1 MSRGGLARRF
11 PVLAIRDFRLLL
23 ADRLIAPASVGFSM
37 VGVSFAVLR
46 ATNSATD
53 LSYVLAAQIAPSL
66 VFALLGGVAADRF
79 PPQRVIVAANLLMAL
94 GEGTFGV
101 LVLTGRPPLWAMLGL
116 EALTGT
122 GVAIFY
128 PASQAL
134 LPRIVPRGMLQE
146 ASAISRM
153 AMNTGQMS
161 GAAIAGLLVAA
172 AGPGWALVLCGIGM
186 VATVPLLLSIRG
198 AREDLRPVTGP
209 AAKGEAAP
217 APSMLTELREGW
229 SEFRSHTWLWV
240 IVAQFCIVMMAW
252 YGAFSVLGPVVAR
265 EHLGGPAAWGAIT
278 AADALGLI
286 VGGLVSLRF
295 TPHRPMLFVVLTGA
309 AVAISP
315 LSLAMVLPLPAV
327 CAASFGLGVFVEMM
341 MVQWTVALARKIPPD
356 KLARVSSYDVLGSVM
371 AMPAGALIAGPL
383 ASAIGVSAAQYA
395 AAAAIILA
403 SALALI
409 PRDIRTMR
417 SGDDAVPAVAE
428 AVAELEAAVLL
439 RGGPQR
445 LKAEHSRRP
454 ARPGARFAWLP
465 RVEFRPHGLAGCGL
479 AHAPLG
485 GQRIDEDE
493 PETGLVEAGWG
504 TRLRP
509 VPVGVLDLDSQPG
522 PGGLQVQCYR
532 MSAASMPYRVGDQFR
547 DEQDGGL
554 LHMGQPPA
562 GQRVAGSVARQPH
575 RLVSDGERHLQVAL
589 GPVRPPG
596 ARVNPPGSA
605 SVSRHRMPQP
615 RCPPVVRHCSRRTP
629 SQALRPCSRGHDMD
643 GIHEAGPRRAFPR
656 AVLLRGSGSDLD

>member
-53 LSYVLAAQIAPSL
+53 LSYVLAAQIAPAL
-66 VFALLGGVAADRF
+66 VFALIGGVAADRF

-101 LVLTGRPPLWAMLGL
+101 LVLTGRPPLWTMVGL
-116 EALTGT
+116 EAVTGT
-122 GVAIFY
+122 GAAIFY

-134 LPRIVPRGMLQE
+134 LPRIVPRGMMQE
-146 ASAISRM
+146 ASAISRL
-153 AMNTGQMS
+153 AMNTGLMS

-172 AGPGWALVLCGIGM
+172 AGPGWALTLCGVGM

-198 AREDLRPVTGP
+198 AREDLRPRTGA
-209 AAKGEAAP
+209 AAKGEAAT

-252 YGAFSVLGPVVAR
+252 YGAFSVLGPVVAK

-278 AADALGLI
+278 AADSLGLI
-286 VGGLVSLRF
+286 AGGLVSLRF
-295 TPHRPMLFVVLTGA
+295 TPRRPMLFVVLTGA

-327 CAASFGLGVFVEMM
+327 CVASFSLGVFVEMM
-341 MVQWTVALARKIPPD
+341 MVQWTVALARNIPPG

-383 ASAIGVSAAQYA
+383 GTAIGVSSAQYA
-395 AAAAIILA
+395 AAAAIIVA

-417 SGDDAVPAVAE
+417 SGDAAAPPAAENVA
-428 AVAELEAAVLL
+428 AELEAVVLPRACP
-439 RGGPQR
+439 RGSACSGPVMTAGPEQAAAKR
-445 LKAEHSRRP
+445 LNAEHSRGP
-454 ARPGARFAWLP
+454 ARPGPRLAWLP
-465 RVEFRPHGLAGCGL
+465 RVQLRPHGLARGGL
-479 AHAPLG
+479 AHSPLD
-485 GQRIDEDE
+485 GQGIDEHE
-493 PETGLVEAGWG
+493 SETGLVKTGGGA
-504 TRLRP
+504 RLRP
-509 VPVGVLDLDSQPG
+509 VPVGVLDLDPQPG
-522 PGGLQVQCYR
+522 PGGFQVQRYR
-532 MSAASMPYRVGDQFR
+532 MSALSVPDRVGDQLR
-547 DEQDGGL
+547 DDQDSSL
-554 LHMGQPPA
+554 FYVGQPPA

-575 RLVSDGERHLQVAL
+575 RPVSDRERHLQTPL
-589 GPVRPPG
+589 GFGRPPG
-596 ARVNPPGSA
+596 TGVNPAGSA
-605 SVSRHRMPQP
+605 LVSRHRMPQP
-615 RCPPVVRHCSRRTP
+615 RCPPVVRHCSRRT
-629 SQALRPCSRGHDMD
+629 R
-643 GIHEAGPRRAFPR
+643 
-656 AVLLRGSGSDLD
+656 